1 MTDAT
6 ASADSGQGAGST
18 SATQSTTAALNVTPA
33 QTNLPSLPSISW
45 LEGADETTVGYV
57 QNKGWSDPKQVLE
70 GYRNLEKLLG
80 ADKAGNA
87 VVVPRLDAD
96 AKEWAPIWDRLG
108 RPPAADGYARL
119 EGGDPEL
126 QNNMY
131 SKFHELGLT
140 KTQGEAVAN
149 WIAELGAQDTQQSQQ
164 QAQARFQEE
173 DMAVRQEWG
182 AAYNQNIAQAQAA
195 ARGLGLDAE
204 TIDKLSEAMGHR
216 ATLNLLQRIGSRMG
230 EDTFVSGERTESFGN
245 ALTPG
250 QAKAQIQSLMTDRDF
265 TTRYMAGDAA
275 ARAKMES
282 LHKFAYPEG

>member
-6 ASADSGQGAGST
+6 ASATGGQGAAAPAINVSP
-18 SATQSTTAALNVTPA
+18 APTT
-33 QTNLPSLPSISW
+33 LPSVPAISW
-45 LEGADETTVGYV
+45 LDGADETTVGYV
-57 QNKGWSDPKQVLE
+57 QNKGWSDPKQVLD

-80 ADKAGNA
+80 ADKAGNG
-87 VVVPRLDAD
+87 VVLPRLDAD
-96 AKEWAPIWDRLG
+96 AKEWAPIWDRMG

-119 EGGDPEL
+119 EGANPEL

-131 SKFHELGLT
+131 GKFHELGLT

-149 WIAELGAQDTQQSQQ
+149 WIAELGQQDSQQSEQ
-164 QAQARFQEE
+164 QAQIQFQEE
-173 DMAVRQEWG
+173 DMAVRSEWG
-182 AAYNQNIAQAQAA
+182 AAYNQNLAQAQAA

-204 TIDKLSEAMGHR
+204 TIDKMSEAMGHR

-250 QAKAQIQSLMTDRDF
+250 QAKAQIQSLMSDRDF